1 MHFGKVW
8 SDHSMLFC
16 QFILSIYSVFHVI
29 CFCPIISW
37 ISCKPWTETYKCC
50 VFSLIFIIVKLSS
63 CSLRPGTSMALPV
76 SSRPSPSIS
85 PSSWRFFCISFHCC
99 LDSTAFVRRI
109 SGMAPERFKSPRPK
123 HSYPMLSHAIPCYL
137 QSWFCFG
144 AFWLNN
150 VVLLVSL
157 TVVSSNLSK
166 LIISASAPLISVTSD
181 VLLSAWAFKH
191 LNISIEG
198 HDASTRNW
206 DANKPL
212 TCLLIIACVVGD
224 LFAKKNPCISRSQ
237 TFTTETK
244 LSLKKHMRGVP
255 PSQNSES
262 KYWSSN
268 PDMQNWVNVKIEACS
283 LLNGLK
289 EHQRT
294 MIFWFVFFPRSL
306 EWPQLAL
313 QILAAQA
320 TQRLRRC
327 HLYRIGPHDLF
338 LNDACTCCSK

>member
-50 VFSLIFIIVKLSS
+50 VFSLIFISQIVKLFPSP
-63 CSLRPGTSMALPV
+63 RHFHGTSRIFPSLSIHFSVLLALLLHLFPLLPGQH
-76 SSRPSPSIS
+76 RL
-85 PSSWRFFCISFHCC
+85 C
-99 LDSTAFVRRI
+99 TAYLWHGTGEVQVTT
-109 SGMAPERFKSPRPK
+109 AKTQ
-123 HSYPMLSHAIPCYL
+123 LSHAIPCYL

-144 AFWLNN
+144 PFWLNN

-224 LFAKKNPCISRSQ
+224 LFAKKTLHQSESNIHHRNEVVVEK
-237 TFTTETK
+237 TYERRTTVTK
-244 LSLKKHMRGVP
+244 LRKQILIFQSWHAKLSQCQNWGVFFAEWTQRTSKNHDILVCFF
-255 PSQNSES
+255 PSQPGVTTTCTANFGSTS
-262 KYWSSN
+262 Y
-268 PDMQNWVNVKIEACS
+268 
-283 LLNGLK
+283 
-289 EHQRT
+289 
-294 MIFWFVFFPRSL
+294 
-306 EWPQLAL
+306 
-313 QILAAQA
+313 A
-320 TQRLRRC
+320 T
-327 HLYRIGPHDLF
+327 P
-338 LNDACTCCSK
+338 